1 MSTTKKISPK
11 DRVMKMIEKRMAT
24 TKVVNKRISANMGLN
39 AIVLE
44 FIESIE
50 KISVDAINAM
60 DFEDGLNR
68 ASRILEMRMK
78 GLDEDVRV
86 DIIWHKE
93 DDIDK
98 WRDLKVDSV
107 KVIWSDKFLKE
118 NPKCSKEYCID
129 VGVLMLEGL
138 LG

>member
-1 MSTTKKISPK
+1 MTKKMSPK
-11 DRVMKMIEKRMAT
+11 DKVMKMIEKRMAT
-24 TKVVNKRISANMGLN
+24 TKNVNKRISTNMGLN

-50 KISVDAINAM
+50 KISTDAINAM

-68 ASRILEMRMK
+68 ASRTLEMRMK

-86 DIIWHKE
+86 DILWHKE
-93 DDIDK
+93 DSVDK
-98 WRDLKVDSV
+98 WRDLRVDSV
-107 KVIWSDKFLKE
+107 KVVWSDKFLEE
-118 NPKCSKEYCID
+118 NPTFSKEYCID
-129 VGVLMLEGL
+129 IGVLMLEGL

>member
-1 MSTTKKISPK
+1 MSMTKKMSPK
-11 DRVMKMIEKRMAT
+11 DKVMKMIEKRMAT
-24 TKVVNKRISANMGLN
+24 TKNVNKRISTNMGLN

-50 KISVDAINAM
+50 KISTDAINAM

-68 ASRILEMRMK
+68 ASRTLEMRMK

-86 DIIWHKE
+86 DILWHKE
-93 DDIDK
+93 DSVDK
-98 WRDLKVDSV
+98 WRDLRVDSV
-107 KVIWSDKFLKE
+107 KVVWSDKFLEE
-118 NPKCSKEYCID
+118 NPTFSKEYCID
-129 VGVLMLEGL
+129 IGVLMLEGL